1 MKDFELTLHIGKFVP
16 PVLQPSQKIPDN
28 LRQKLLE
35 KIIELEET
43 DIIEKVEGSTT
54 WVSPLVIVPK
64 RDGDIRTIVYMRVA
78 N

>member
-1 MKDFELTLHIGKFVP
+1 M
-16 PVLQPSQKIPDN
+16 
-28 LRQKLLE
+28 LE

-43 DIIEKVEGSTT
+43 DIIEKVEGPTT

>member
-1 MKDFELTLHIGKFVP
+1 MKYFELTPHIGKSVP
-16 PVLQPSQKIPDN
+16 PVVQPSQKIPDN

-64 RDGDIRTIVYMRVA
+64 RDGDIPTIVYIRVA

>member
-1 MKDFELTLHIGKFVP
+1 MKDFELTPHIGKSVS
-16 PVLQPSQKIPDN
+16 PVVQPSQKIPDN

-43 DIIEKVEGSTT
+43 DIIEKVEDSRT

-64 RDGDIRTIVYMRVA
+64 RDGDIRAIVYMRVA

>member
-1 MKDFELTLHIGKFVP
+1 MKDFELTPHIGKSVS
-16 PVLQPSQKIPDN
+16 PVVQPSQKIPDN

-54 WVSPLVIVPK
+54 WVYPLVIVPK

>member
-1 MKDFELTLHIGKFVP
+1 MKDFELTPHIGKSVS
-16 PVLQPSQKIPDN
+16 PVVQPSQKIPDN